1 MRLNVIDIIFIVLS
15 ILICIFS
22 FSRGFLKRIR
32 SVIAGLVAGIA
43 AYFVFQY
50 LKQFKFTKNYYI
62 GIILLIVFIIIFIL
76 IKWLVSTLSKDVK
89 EMPVIGAADRM
100 LGLLT
105 GIVQAGVIIIISSL
119 IINTFSKEYAASS
132 FIVSH
137 IVHFFNI

>member
-62 GIILLIVFIIIFIL
+62 GIILLIVFII
-76 IKWLVSTLSKDVK
+76 SS
-89 EMPVIGAADRM
+89 
-100 LGLLT
+100 
-105 GIVQAGVIIIISSL
+105 IIINKKMAPSAVNSDDTTIQ
-119 IINTFSKEYAASS
+119 
-132 FIVSH
+132 
-137 IVHFFNI
+137 